1 MDNEQIKELAYDMAN
16 KTIIYGNYKNF
27 KEARANFPICFV
39 KFYNL
44 EHRWFEHELIYW
56 SERWR
61 SNYFT
66 HNADGEKKLKNTWIR
81 AIYNN
86 VNINNLRNNNTRNNN
101 TRNNIQ
107 RTVTIN
113 NQTESNLIA
122 NALLS
127 LRNNL

>member
-1 MDNEQIKELAYDMAN
+1 MNNEKIIELAYDMAN

-27 KEARANFPICFV
+27 KEARANFPIDFV

-44 EHRWFEHELIYW
+44 EHKWFEHELIYW

-61 SNYFT
+61 SNYFS

-81 AIYNN
+81 TIYNN
-86 VNINNLRNNNTRNNN
+86 VNINNIRNNNTRV
-101 TRNNIQ
+101 NIQ
-107 RTVTIN
+107 RTLN
-113 NQTESNLIA
+113 NDNENESNLIT